1 MMLTCVILD
10 RPSHADGEISIG
22 FLVPYITH
30 CSLSG
35 MHACLLWATEPTKQ
49 SIKFAGPLTIK
60 RSKASYITVK
70 VLAEPRCLLLTF
82 ITDSKQSTGKFPPPC
97 PLPISKFK
105 DKDTPQEELEHF
117 FTEEMVILGLIWSAN
132 EAKLFLDTSSPMTGP
147 YLLAQVQI
155 GCCCLVPESYLTLLR
170 PHGQRSPPGSS
181 VHGISQA
188 RIAEWVAIS
197 FSRGSS

>member
-1 MMLTCVILD
+1 M
-10 RPSHADGEISIG
+10 
-22 FLVPYITH
+22 
-30 CSLSG
+30 
-35 MHACLLWATEPTKQ
+35 TK
-49 SIKFAGPLTIK
+49 
-60 RSKASYITVK
+60 
-70 VLAEPRCLLLTF
+70 TF
-82 ITDSKQSTGKFPPPC
+82 KEALPGSENPFGAHHGAHFGLIPCAFKGALSTGKFPPPC